1 MNGKVRLW
9 RLMWIA
15 PLAILGMVVFA
26 ALGGYVVMR
35 LWNWLT
41 PAMFG
46 WHVITFWQALGLL
59 VLVRLLFGGLGLPG
73 RAGPRIR
80 GRMRDRMRE
89 RWENMSEEERE
100 RFRQGMFGRYG
111 SGPSP
116 GEPTG
121 GSSSI

>member
-46 WHVITFWQALGLL
+46 WHVITFWQAFGLL

-73 RAGPRIR
+73 RAGP
-80 GRMRDRMRE
+80 RMRE

-111 SGPSP
+111 AGPSP

>member
-1 MNGKVRLW
+1 LNVKVW
-9 RLMWIA
+9 KLMWIA
-15 PLAILGMVVFA
+15 PLAIIGMALFA

-41 PAMFG
+41 PAIFG

-59 VLVRLLFGGLGLPG
+59 VLVRILFGGLGLPG
-73 RAGPRIR
+73 RAGPGMR
-80 GRMRDRMRE
+80 GRMRDRMHE
-89 RWENMSEEERE
+89 RWEHMSDEERE
-100 RFRQGMFGRYG
+100 RFRQGMFGRHG
-111 SGPSP
+111 AGPGP